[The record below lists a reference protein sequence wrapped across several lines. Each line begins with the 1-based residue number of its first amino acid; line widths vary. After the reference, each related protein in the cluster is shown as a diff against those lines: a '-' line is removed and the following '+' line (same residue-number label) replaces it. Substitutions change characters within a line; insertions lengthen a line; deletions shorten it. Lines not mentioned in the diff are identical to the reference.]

1 MTASCFLIKPQRAA
15 DLDTAEVRR
24 ALSIFADPAAGCF
37 VQGLPWAHWETPR
50 GDDLDG
56 LVAAVGRVAGLKG
69 TYFGL
74 NPCPPG
80 EKATD
85 KAVLSRRWMLFD
97 WDSMPAHG
105 ESRNATAAERDEV
118 HSVAL
123 GAAEYL
129 FSRGWSPPVMV
140 DSGNGTHLLYRVDLP
155 NDRLAK
161 ETIRTVLTHVAKR
174 CGTDTVKLGVE
185 CCDARRISKLP
196 GTLACKGE
204 PTKAHPQRLARL
216 VYVPDVVE
224 VIDAEL
230 LTALANEERKAGP
243 ATPPPS
249 TNGTTTRGPVWVLR
263 PSDDLT
269 AYAEAALKT
278 EVALV
283 QMASRTGRNAQLY
296 KGCCA
301 IGELLWWNVWV
312 RQQVESDFFIAC
324 VLNGLVDD
332 PEDGP
337 DKCRDCIRR
346 GLDQGAKQPRAK
358 PTKKAAEPSG
368 HTGDGK
374 WTFSLCGETIAEGTP
389 AHFAELGS
397 RIGGVAKEQTFEI
410 LSLDELMRREFPPPD
425 WVVPGLLAEGLNILA
440 GAPKLGKSI
449 LALNLALT
457 VAGGGKALGN
467 IQSQPGHVLYLSL
480 EDRLRRVQS
489 RAAKM
494 LTKIQGTGAGDRLSV
509 LNRWPRMDH
518 GGLALLSEWVKRV
531 GRPALIII
539 DVLGKFKP
547 PSRDRGNQ
555 YEQDCQALYPVK
567 EFADE
572 NKCTAL
578 VIHHTRK
585 TRGKDDTED
594 FVETVNGT
602 LGTTGACDGILVLQR
617 SRNSKEARISLTSRD
632 DAEQKLALEFDDESL
647 TWKSMGSAEEYLTG
661 KLQMRVMG
669 YLKSLA
675 GSFTFVSDIADHL
688 GEPPDKLRPVLH
700 RLFERGLLRHKGQT
714 WGYPGPNV
722 EGVTEANTE
731 AF

>member
-1 MTASCFLIKPQRAA
+1 
-15 DLDTAEVRR
+15 
-24 ALSIFADPAAGCF
+24 
-37 VQGLPWAHWETPR
+37 
-50 GDDLDG
+50 
-56 LVAAVGRVAGLKG
+56 
-69 TYFGL
+69 
-74 NPCPPG
+74 
-80 EKATD
+80 
-85 KAVLSRRWMLFD
+85 
-97 WDSMPAHG
+97 
-105 ESRNATAAERDEV
+105 
-118 HSVAL
+118 
-123 GAAEYL
+123 
-129 FSRGWSPPVMV
+129 
-140 DSGNGTHLLYRVDLP
+140 
-155 NDRLAK
+155 
-161 ETIRTVLTHVAKR
+161 
-174 CGTDTVKLGVE
+174 
-185 CCDARRISKLP
+185 
-196 GTLACKGE
+196 
-204 PTKAHPQRLARL
+204 
-216 VYVPDVVE
+216 
-224 VIDAEL
+224 
-230 LTALANEERKAGP
+230 
-243 ATPPPS
+243 
-249 TNGTTTRGPVWVLR
+249 
-263 PSDDLT
+263 
-269 AYAEAALKT
+269 
-278 EVALV
+278 
-283 QMASRTGRNAQLY
+283 
-296 KGCCA
+296 
-301 IGELLWWNVWV
+301 
-312 RQQVESDFFIAC
+312 
-324 VLNGLVDD
+324 
-332 PEDGP
+332 
-337 DKCRDCIRR
+337 
-346 GLDQGAKQPRAK
+346 
-358 PTKKAAEPSG
+358 
-368 HTGDGK
+368 
-374 WTFSLCGETIAEGTP
+374 
-389 AHFAELGS
+389 
-397 RIGGVAKEQTFEI
+397 
-410 LSLDELMRREFPPPD
+410 
-425 WVVPGLLAEGLNILA
+425 LLAEGLNILA

-661 KLQMRVMG
+661 KLQTRVMG

-714 WGYPGPNV
+714 WGYPGPNA
-722 EGVTEANTE
+722 EGTSDTNEE